1 MKRKL
6 MYETIV
12 TETRHKAGVITLSRE
27 ERRNAISPT
36 MTLELL
42 DALRN
47 YDDDPKVLAV
57 VLTGAGDRVFC
68 AGADFGEAMSGAA
81 SALDRHE
88 EQRKF
93 AELFKVIKDL
103 RKPLVGRINGHALGG
118 GFGLACACDI
128 AIAAEDCRFGTP
140 EINVGLFPYVIMATL
155 LRCTSAP
162 KKLMEM
168 MLTGERLDAREAQ
181 RLGLVNHVVP
191 REQLDAK
198 VDEIIKKMT
207 SKSPAILRLG
217 RRAFYTMR
225 DMEYEK
231 ALEYLSSVLAI
242 NMMAEDVVEG
252 ISAFLEKREPQWK
265 GK

>member
-1 MKRKL
+1 
-6 MYETIV
+6 MYQTIV
-12 TETRHKAGVITLSRE
+12 TEIKGKAGTITLSRE

-36 MTLELL
+36 MTIELL
-42 DALRN
+42 DALKKYDEDRN
-47 YDDDPKVLAV
+47 ILVI
-57 VLTGAGDRVFC
+57 VLTGAGSRAFC
-68 AGADFGEAMSGAA
+68 AGADFGEAMSATA
-81 SALDRHE
+81 SLLDRHE

-93 AELFKVIKDL
+93 AELFKVIKGL
-103 RKPLVGRINGHALGG
+103 RKPLLGRINGHALGG
-118 GFGLACACDI
+118 GFGLACSCDI
-128 AIAAEDCRFGTP
+128 VVAAEDCQFGTP
-140 EINVGLFPYVIMATL
+140 EINVGLFPYMIMATL
-155 LRCTSAP
+155 LRSASAP
-162 KKLMEM
+162 KKLIEM
-168 MLTGERLDAREAQ
+168 MLTGERLNAREAQ
-181 RLGLVNHVVP
+181 QLGMVNHVVP

-198 VDEIIKKMT
+198 VDEITKKIA

-242 NMMAEDVVEG
+242 NTVADDVAEG

>member
-1 MKRKL
+1 
-6 MYETIV
+6 MYQTIV
-12 TETRHKAGVITLSRE
+12 TETRDKAGIITLSRE

-36 MTLELL
+36 MVAELF
-42 DALRN
+42 DALKK
-47 YDDDPKVLAV
+47 YDADQNILVI
-57 VLTGAGDRVFC
+57 VLTGAGSKAFC
-68 AGADFGEAMSGAA
+68 AGADFGEAMSPTA
-81 SALDRHE
+81 SLLERHE
-88 EQRKF
+88 EQRRF
-93 AELFKVIKDL
+93 AELFKVIKGL
-103 RKPLVGRINGHALGG
+103 QKPLLGRINGHALGG
-118 GFGLACACDI
+118 GFGLACSCDI
-128 AIAAEDCRFGTP
+128 VVAAEDCRFGTP

-155 LRCTSAP
+155 LRSTSAP
-162 KKLMEM
+162 KKLVEM

-181 RLGLVNHVVP
+181 QLGLVNHVVP

-198 VDEIIKKMT
+198 VDEIAKKIT

-231 ALEYLSSVLAI
+231 ALEYLSSMLTI
-242 NMMAEDVVEG
+242 NTMAEDVAEG

>member
-1 MKRKL
+1 M
-6 MYETIV
+6 
-12 TETRHKAGVITLSRE
+12 VI
-27 ERRNAISPT
+27 
-36 MTLELL
+36 ELF
-42 DALRN
+42 DALKKYEDEPN
-47 YDDDPKVLAV
+47 VLAI
-57 VLTGAGDRVFC
+57 VLTGAGSKAFC
-68 AGADFGEAMSGAA
+68 AGADFGEAVSATA
-81 SALDRHE
+81 SLLDRHE

-103 RKPLVGRINGHALGG
+103 RKPLLGRINGHALGG
-118 GFGLACACDI
+118 GFGLACSCDI
-128 AIAAEDCRFGTP
+128 VVAADDCRFGTP

-162 KKLMEM
+162 KRLIEM
-168 MLTGERLDAREAQ
+168 MLTGERLDAIEAQ
-181 RLGLVNHVVP
+181 QLGLVNHVVP

-198 VDEIIKKMT
+198 VEEIVEKIT

-231 ALEYLSSVLAI
+231 ALDYLSSVLTI
-242 NMMAEDVVEG
+242 NTAAEDVAEG
-252 ISAFLEKREPQWK
+252 ISAFLEKREPRWK

>member
-1 MKRKL
+1 
-6 MYETIV
+6 MYQTIV
-12 TETRHKAGVITLSRE
+12 TEIRGKAGIITLSRE

-36 MTLELL
+36 MVVELF
-42 DALRN
+42 DALKK
-47 YDDDPKVLAV
+47 YDDDPNILAI
-57 VLTGAGDRVFC
+57 VLTGAGSKAFC
-68 AGADFGEAMSGAA
+68 AGADFGEAVSTTA
-81 SALDRHE
+81 SLLDRHE

-93 AELFKVIKDL
+93 AELFKVIKGL
-103 RKPLVGRINGHALGG
+103 QKPLLGRINGHALGG
-118 GFGLACACDI
+118 GLGLACSCDI
-128 AIAAEDCRFGTP
+128 VVAAEDCRFGTP

-155 LRCTSAP
+155 LRSASTP
-162 KKLMEM
+162 KKLIEM

-181 RLGLVNHVVP
+181 QLGLVNHVVP

-198 VDEIIKKMT
+198 VKEITEKIT

-242 NMMAEDVVEG
+242 NTMAEDVAEG
-252 ISAFLEKREPQWK
+252 IGAFLEKREPHWK

>member
-1 MKRKL
+1 
-6 MYETIV
+6 MYQTIV
-12 TETRHKAGVITLSRE
+12 TETKGKAGIITLSRE

-36 MTLELL
+36 MVVELF
-42 DALRN
+42 DALKK
-47 YDDDPKVLAV
+47 YDDDPNVLAI
-57 VLTGAGDRVFC
+57 VLTGAGSKAFC
-68 AGADFGEAMSGAA
+68 AGADFGEAISATA
-81 SALDRHE
+81 SLLDRHE

-93 AELFKVIKDL
+93 AELFKVIKGL
-103 RKPLVGRINGHALGG
+103 QKPLLGRINGHALGG
-118 GFGLACACDI
+118 GFGLACSCDI
-128 AIAAEDCRFGTP
+128 VIAAEDCRFGTP

-155 LRCTSAP
+155 LRSTSAP
-162 KKLMEM
+162 KKLVEM

-181 RLGLVNHVVP
+181 QLGLVNHVVP

-198 VDEIIKKMT
+198 VDEIIKKVT

-231 ALEYLSSVLAI
+231 ALEYLSSMLAI
-242 NMMAEDVVEG
+242 NTMAEDVAEG
-252 ISAFLEKREPQWK
+252 IGAFLEKREPHWK

>member
-1 MKRKL
+1 
-6 MYETIV
+6 MYQTIV
-12 TETRHKAGVITLSRE
+12 TEIRGKAGIITLSRE

-36 MTLELL
+36 MVVELF
-42 DALRN
+42 DALKK
-47 YDDDPKVLAV
+47 YDDDPNVLAI
-57 VLTGAGDRVFC
+57 VLTGAGSKAFC
-68 AGADFGEAMSGAA
+68 AGADFGEAVSATA
-81 SALDRHE
+81 SLLDRHE

-93 AELFKVIKDL
+93 AELFKVIKGL
-103 RKPLVGRINGHALGG
+103 QKPLLGRINGHALGG
-118 GFGLACACDI
+118 GFGLACSCDI
-128 AIAAEDCRFGTP
+128 VIAAEDCQFGTP

-155 LRCTSAP
+155 LRSTSAP
-162 KKLMEM
+162 KKLIEI

-181 RLGLVNHVVP
+181 QLGLVNHVVP

-198 VDEIIKKMT
+198 VDEITKKIT

-242 NMMAEDVVEG
+242 NTMAEDVAEG
-252 ISAFLEKREPQWK
+252 ISAFLEKREPYWK

>member
-1 MKRKL
+1 
-6 MYETIV
+6 MYQTIV
-12 TETRHKAGVITLSRE
+12 TETRDKAGIITLSRE

-36 MTLELL
+36 MVAELF
-42 DALRN
+42 DALKK
-47 YDDDPKVLAV
+47 YDADQNILVI
-57 VLTGAGDRVFC
+57 VLTGAGSKAFC
-68 AGADFGEAMSGAA
+68 AGADFGEAMSPTA
-81 SALDRHE
+81 SLLERHE
-88 EQRKF
+88 DQRKF
-93 AELFKVIKDL
+93 AELFKVIKGL
-103 RKPLVGRINGHALGG
+103 QKPLLGRINGHALGG
-118 GFGLACACDI
+118 GFGLACSCDI
-128 AIAAEDCRFGTP
+128 VVAAEDCRFGTP

-155 LRCTSAP
+155 LRSTSAP
-162 KKLMEM
+162 KKLVEM

-181 RLGLVNHVVP
+181 QLGLVNHVVP

-198 VDEIIKKMT
+198 VDEIAKKIT

-231 ALEYLSSVLAI
+231 ALEYLSSMLTI
-242 NMMAEDVVEG
+242 NTMAEDVAEG

>member
-1 MKRKL
+1 
-6 MYETIV
+6 MYQTIV
-12 TETRHKAGVITLSRE
+12 TETRDKAGIITLSRE

-36 MTLELL
+36 MVAELF
-42 DALRN
+42 DALKK
-47 YDDDPKVLAV
+47 YDTDQNILVI
-57 VLTGAGDRVFC
+57 VLTGAGSKAFC
-68 AGADFGEAMSGAA
+68 AGADFGEAMSPTA
-81 SALDRHE
+81 SLLERHE
-88 EQRKF
+88 DQRKF
-93 AELFKVIKDL
+93 AELFKVIKGL
-103 RKPLVGRINGHALGG
+103 QKPLLGRINGHALGG
-118 GFGLACACDI
+118 GLGLACSCDI
-128 AIAAEDCRFGTP
+128 VVAAEDCRFGTP

-155 LRCTSAP
+155 LRSASAP
-162 KKLMEM
+162 KKLIEM

-181 RLGLVNHVVP
+181 QLGLVNHVVP

-198 VDEIIKKMT
+198 VDEIAKKII

-231 ALEYLSSVLAI
+231 ALEYLSSVLTI
-242 NMMAEDVVEG
+242 NTMAEDVAEG